1 MNELID
7 ELEKMAERE
16 EKASRHVTGP
26 GFPPPWGQ
34 DIIDAH
40 LANAKIIRSALSH
53 LREGSGTGGGEK
65 LSRAAFNAI
74 VATCENPPQP
84 TAKLRELMAGA
95 RPVSPSPDK
104 VEEVAKVRELY
115 DCELSDIAEI
125 IADRMEGDCNSDDAE
140 WSITLSAGHWAVPGE
155 LHQQDVLPSGGG
167 GGS

>member
-104 VEEVAKVRELY
+104 VEEVARIINPAAWKWLDRGLY
-115 DCELSDIAEI
+115 VKLYADDRAE
-125 IADRMEGDCNSDDAE
+125 SLVTAE
-140 WSITLSAGHWAVPGE
+140 RILG
-155 LHQQDVLPSGGG
+155 LLPSGGG